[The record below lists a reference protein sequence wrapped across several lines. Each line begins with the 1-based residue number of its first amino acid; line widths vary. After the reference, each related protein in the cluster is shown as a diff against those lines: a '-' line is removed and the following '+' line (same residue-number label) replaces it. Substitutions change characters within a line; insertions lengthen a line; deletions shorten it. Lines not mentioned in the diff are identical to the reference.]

1 MFNEQNTV
9 EDFVRDLVCDRLDWH
24 YIPAKDLN
32 RSIKDVLLVDDLVDA
47 LLRLNPD
54 IAARPEYADEVL
66 YRLQA
71 ILQAV
76 YTDGLVRANET
87 FAAWLT
93 GDKSMPF
100 GENNRH
106 VPVRLI
112 DFDDLS
118 NNSYVLTQQLTFKPA
133 RDECRF
139 DLVLFVNGIP
149 LVVGEAKTPTRDAI
163 SWFDG
168 AEQIQRYEREV
179 PSFFVPNVFSFAT
192 EGKTYRYGSVA
203 MPLDIWG
210 PWRDE
215 ETEVVSGLR
224 EVQDAVTG
232 MLAPEVV
239 LDILRYFTVYAT
251 DKQHR
256 RIKIICRYQ
265 QYQAANKIVARVWL
279 GYPKKGLI
287 WHFQGSGKSLL
298 MVFAAQKLR
307 LHPALRNPTVLI
319 VVDRVDLDTQITG
332 TFNAADVPNTVTT
345 DSREELHRLLAQDVR
360 KVIITTIY
368 KFAEAGGVLNERS
381 NIIVMVDE
389 AHRTQEGNLGRDMR
403 AALPNAFFFGM
414 TGTPINKRDRNT
426 FWAFGADE
434 DEQGYMSR
442 YSFEDSIR
450 DQATLPLHF
459 EARLVELRVDKDAI
473 DEAYERITGHLSEE
487 DQSNLAQMAGRIG
500 VLLKAPE
507 RVEAI
512 VADIVNHYQRK
523 IEPDGFKAMVVTFD
537 REACVLYK
545 REFDQ
550 LLPSNASQV
559 VMTAARGDPDEWR
572 QYDHSKDQEE
582 RILDNFR
589 DPNHPLKFLIVTAKL
604 LTGFDAPIL
613 QAMYLDKPMKEHNL
627 LQAIC
632 RTNRVYA
639 RPGDEAQKTHGLIV
653 DYIGVFDDV
662 AKTLAFDEEEIRH
675 VVTNIDNLKAELP
688 GAMETCL
695 AHFPDVDRTI
705 EGFEG
710 LLAAQDCLPD
720 NESRDAFAADFSV
733 LARLWEMI
741 SPDTMLAPYRRDYR
755 WLSQVYESIKP
766 PSGHGKLLW
775 HALGAKTLD
784 LIHEHIHVEDVRD
797 DLDTLVMDAD
807 FVEDLLLNRNPVKAK
822 ELEIKLVAR
831 LRRHANN
838 PKFVKL
844 GERLEDLKNRY
855 EQGLVTS
862 IEFLKMLLEIA
873 RDTVRAEREVAPE
886 PVPEE
891 QGQAALTDLFNSI
904 RSERTPVMVERIVTD
919 IDEIVRVV
927 RFPGW
932 QTTRQGEREVKQALR
947 RTLAKYQLHKE
958 QELFDRAYGYIA
970 EYY

>member
-1 MFNEQNTV
+1 MFDELNSV
-9 EDFVRDLVCDRLDWH
+9 ENFVRDLLRDNLGWEL
-24 YIPAKDLN
+24 IPAKSLK
-32 RSIKDVLLVDDLVDA
+32 RSIKDVLLVDDLIDA

-66 YRLQA
+66 YKLNA
-71 ILQAV
+71 ILLSV
-76 YTDGLVRANET
+76 NSDGLVRANEA
-87 FAAWLT
+87 FAAWLL
-93 GDKSMPF
+93 GDRSMPF
-100 GENNRH
+100 GEDNRH

-112 DFDDLS
+112 DFDDQS
-118 NNSYVLTQQLTFKPA
+118 NNTYVVTQQLTFKPA
-133 RDECRF
+133 RVEDRF

-149 LVVGEAKTPTRDAI
+149 LVVGEAKTPTREAI

-179 PSFFVPNVFSFAT
+179 PSFFVPNVLSFAT
-192 EGKTYRYGSVA
+192 EGKTYRYGSVG

-215 ETEVVSGLR
+215 DVPVVSGLR
-224 EVQDAVTG
+224 EVQDAVLG

-239 LDILRYFTVYAT
+239 LDLLRYFAVYAT

-256 RIKIICRYQ
+256 RIKIIARYQ
-265 QYQAANKIVARVWL
+265 QYQAANKIVERVWL
-279 GYPKKGLI
+279 GAPKKGLI

-298 MVFAAQKLR
+298 MVFAAHKLR
-307 LHPALRNPTVLI
+307 LHPVLRNPTVLI

-332 TFNAADVPNTVTT
+332 TFNAADVPNTITT

-360 KVIITTIY
+360 KVIITTIH
-368 KFAEAGGVLNERS
+368 KFAEADGVLNDRA

-389 AHRTQEGNLGRDMR
+389 AHRTQEGDLGRQMR
-403 AALPNAFFFGM
+403 EALPNAFFFGM

-434 DEQGYMSR
+434 DEQGYLSR

-450 DQATLPLHF
+450 DKATLKLHF

-487 DQSNLAQMAGRIG
+487 DQSNLAQMAGRIS

-507 RVEAI
+507 RVQAI

-523 IEPDGFKAMVVTFD
+523 IEPNGFKAMVVTFD
-537 REACVLYK
+537 RHACRLFKEEMDRYLPPEAS
-545 REFDQ
+545 D
-550 LLPSNASQV
+550 V
-559 VMTAARGDPDEWR
+559 VMTVNRAEEEFRRFDR
-572 QYDHSKDQEE
+572 SKDEEE
-582 RILDNFR
+582 RLLDNFR

-662 AKTLAFDEEEIRH
+662 AKTLAFDEEEIKH
-675 VVTNIDNLKAELP
+675 VVTNIDNLKAELT

-695 AHFPDVDRTI
+695 AHFPDVDRGL
-705 EGFEG
+705 EGFAG
-710 LLAAQDCLPD
+710 LIAAQDCLPD
-720 NESRDAFAADFSV
+720 DESRDAFAADFSV
-733 LARLWEMI
+733 LARLWEML
-741 SPDTMLAPYRRDYR
+741 SPDPVLAPYRRDYR

-784 LIHEHIHVEDVRD
+784 LIYEHIHVEEVHD
-797 DLDTLVMDAD
+797 DLDTLVMDAE
-807 FVEDLLLNRNPVKAK
+807 FVEDLLMNRNPVKAK

-831 LRRHANN
+831 LRKHMHN
-838 PKFVKL
+838 PKFIKL

-855 EQGLVTS
+855 EQGVVTS
-862 IEFLKMLLEIA
+862 IEFLKLLLEIA
-873 RDTVRAEREVAPE
+873 RDTVRAEREVEPE
-886 PVPEE
+886 PDREE
-891 QGQAALTDLFNSI
+891 QGQAALTELFNSV
-904 RSERTPVMVERIVTD
+904 RSERTPVMVERVVTD

-932 QTTRQGEREVKQALR
+932 QSTRQGEREVRKALR
-947 RTLAKYQLHKE
+947 RTLSKYQLHRDEDVFNK
-958 QELFDRAYGYIA
+958 AYEYIA